1 MVYSMSVPEFLHE
14 SIVLC
19 STCRMS
25 SWNSSRSLSASC

>member
-1 MVYSMSVPEFLHE
+1 VWHMSVPEYMHD

-25 SWNSSRSLSASC
+25 S